1 MTAKRNFLLTRSRF
15 LDARDKSG
23 KPLDIAWIKAEILLL
38 LIAGADT
45 TGTAFQ
51 GLMCM
56 VLNDPAIY
64 SKLMD
69 EIDGATRAGHL
80 SAMPQFDEVT
90 QHCPYYVACVKE
102 TLRVWPSAPSSLPR
116 IVGKGGLELFG
127 KFAPEGTEIACNPWI
142 IQRDSNIYGEDAM
155 EFRPERWLDKE
166 ETVAEYTK
174 YNLSFGYGSRVCLG
188 MNIALMELYKGPLQ
202 VGRRGNVVVLVLILV
217 YQLLRT
223 FRPQLLK
230 TDKPAKFV
238 VVGGVGHWEDLW
250 LKIENRAGVV

>member
-1 MTAKRNFLLTRSRF
+1 MRRRF
-15 LDARDKSG
+15 LDARDGSG
-23 KPLDIAWIKAEILLL
+23 KPLDIAWIKAEILLV

-56 VLNDPAIY
+56 VLTDPTIY

-80 SAMPQFDEVT
+80 SAMPQFDEVS

-102 TLRVWPSAPSSLPR
+102 TLRLWPSAPAILPR
-116 IVGKGGLELFG
+116 IVDKGGMNLFG

-142 IQRDSNIYGEDAM
+142 VQRDSNIYGEDAM

-166 ETVAEYTK
+166 ETVMEFNR

-188 MNIALMELYKGPLQ
+188 QNIALMELYKGPLQ
-202 VGRRGNVVVLVLILV
+202 VSMTRNVTVLILIFV
-217 YQLLRT
+217 DQLLRT
-223 FRPQLLK
+223 FRPEMLN
-230 TDKPAKFV
+230 TEKPAKFV
-238 VVGGVGHWEDLW
+238 VMGGIAHWEDLW

>member
-23 KPLDIAWIKAEILLL
+23 KPLDIAWIKAEILLV

-69 EIDGATRAGHL
+69 EIDGATRAGYL

-102 TLRVWPSAPSSLPR
+102 TLRVWPSAPSPLPR
-116 IVGKGGLELFG
+116 IVGQGGMDLFG
-127 KFAPEGTEIACNPWI
+127 KFAPEGTEIGCNPWI
-142 IQRDSNIYGEDAM
+142 VQRDSNIYGEDAM
-155 EFRPERWLDKE
+155 EFHPERWLDKE
-166 ETVAEYTK
+166 ETVTEYSR
-174 YNLSFGYGSRVCLG
+174 YNMSFGCGSRVCLG

-202 VGRRGNVVVLVLILV
+202 VGIRGHVVVT
-217 YQLLRT
+217 RT
-223 FRPQLLK
+223 DL
-230 TDKPAKFV
+230 
-238 VVGGVGHWEDLW
+238 GVSALAHFQAT
-250 LKIENRAGVV
+250 IVENREASQIRGLGRCGPLGGFMVED